1 MARRRARVDN
11 NQTEI
16 VRALRQVGATV
27 QSLATIGQGCP
38 DLLVS
43 YAFRHVLLEVK
54 SPGGTLTPDE
64 AAWIDRCEGPVYVV
78 FSVEDALRA
87 IGIDVA

>member
-1 MARRRARVDN
+1 MPRLRARVDVN
-11 NQTEI
+11 HPEI
-16 VRALRQVGATV
+16 VAALRQVGASV

-43 YAFRHVLLEVK
+43 YAARHVLLEVK

-64 AAWIDRCEGPVYVV
+64 AAWIDRCGGPVYVV
-78 FSVEDALRA
+78 YTVEDALAA
-87 IGIDVA
+87 IGITVT